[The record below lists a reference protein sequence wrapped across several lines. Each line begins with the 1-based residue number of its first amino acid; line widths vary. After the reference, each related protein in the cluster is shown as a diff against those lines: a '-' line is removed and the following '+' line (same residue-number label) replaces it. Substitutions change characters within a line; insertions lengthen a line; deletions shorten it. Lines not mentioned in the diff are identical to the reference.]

1 MNFYLD
7 FEAKQYSEKIISIGC
22 VAENGSKFYS
32 LVKPKS
38 KSKLSKFII
47 ELTGITNEMLAT
59 APDADVV
66 FYQFLDFVV
75 ENIDDQDNNF
85 FCYGDSDKRFLEKTI
100 ATMKVPSSIN
110 VATIIKNNLIDLSP
124 YVGNFFGV
132 KAVGLKKVL
141 SYFKNE
147 SIEQNHIAIE
157 DAIMLKEV
165 VFHCR
170 IGDKPIECPFEN
182 CIPVGYQSQKKEKK
196 KIQTPPVPAK
206 KQIKAVCNKTG
217 KEYLF
222 NSAKQALGLMK
233 LAPTVDPVVICGR
246 VGLAANNNKTY
257 FGYAWSRVNNEEL
270 KKEV

>member
-47 ELTGITNEMLAT
+47 ELTGITDEMLAT

-66 FYQFLDFVV
+66 FDQFLDFVA
-75 ENIDDQDNNF
+75 ENTDEQDNNF

-110 VATIIKNNLIDLSP
+110 VATIVKDNLIDLSP
-124 YVGNFFGV
+124 YVGKFFGV

-147 SIEQNHIAIE
+147 PIEQNHIAIE

-165 VFHCR
+165 IFHCR
-170 IGDKPIECPFEN
+170 ISGRPEQCPFEN
-182 CIPVGYQSQKKEKK
+182 CIPMGGGESKK
-196 KIQTPPVPAK
+196 KKQNQSHITPAK
-206 KQIKAVCNKTG
+206 KRIKAVCNKTG

-222 NSAKQALGLMK
+222 NSAKQALPLLK
-233 LAPTVDPVVICGR
+233 LNPTIEPSVICGR
-246 VGLAANNNKTY
+246 IGLAANSNKTY
-257 FGYAWSRVNNEEL
+257 FGYTWSRVNNEEL

>member
-22 VAENGSKFYS
+22 VAENGNKFYS

-47 ELTGITNEMLAT
+47 ELTGITDEMLST
-59 APDADVV
+59 APDADIV
-66 FYQFLDFVV
+66 FDQFLDFIA
-75 ENIDDQDNNF
+75 ENIDDQNNNF
-85 FCYGDSDKRFLEKTI
+85 FCYGDGDKRFLEKTI
-100 ATMKVPSSIN
+100 ATMKVQSSIN
-110 VATIIKNNLIDLSP
+110 AATIVKDNLIDLSP
-124 YVGNFFGV
+124 YVGKFFGV

-147 SIEQNHIAIE
+147 PIEQNHIAIE

-165 VFHCR
+165 IFHCR
-170 IGDKPIECPFEN
+170 VSGRPEQCPFEN
-182 CIPVGYQSQKKEKK
+182 CIPMGSGKSKK
-196 KIQTPPVPAK
+196 KKQNQSHITPAK

-222 NSAKQALGLMK
+222 NSAKQALPLLK
-233 LAPTVDPVVICGR
+233 LNPTIEPSVICGR
-246 VGLAANNNKTY
+246 IGLAANSNKTY
-257 FGYAWSRVNNEEL
+257 FGYTWSRVNNEEL

>member
-22 VAENGSKFYS
+22 IAENGNKFYS
-32 LVKPKS
+32 LVRPES

-59 APDADVV
+59 APNSDEV
-66 FYQFLDFVV
+66 FNSFLDYIVN
-75 ENIDDQDNNF
+75 NIDDQNNNF

-100 ATMKVPSSIN
+100 VTMQDQGAIN
-110 VATIIKNNLIDLSP
+110 VATIVKDNLIDLSP
-124 YVGNFFGV
+124 YVGKFFGV

-147 SIEQNHIAIE
+147 AIEQNHIAIE

-170 IGDKPIECPFEN
+170 FAERPEQCPFEN
-182 CIPVGYQSQKKEKK
+182 CVPFGQVKK
-196 KIQTPPVPAK
+196 KKKSDPSKALTPAK
-206 KQIKAVCNKTG
+206 RQIKAVCNKTG
-217 KEYLF
+217 KEYMF
-222 NSAKQALGLMK
+222 NSAKRALSYLN
-233 LAPTVDPVVICGR
+233 LNPSVEPSTICGR
-246 VGLAANNNKTY
+246 IGLAANNNKSY
-257 FGYAWSRVNNEEL
+257 FGYTWSRVVHEI
-270 KKEV
+270 